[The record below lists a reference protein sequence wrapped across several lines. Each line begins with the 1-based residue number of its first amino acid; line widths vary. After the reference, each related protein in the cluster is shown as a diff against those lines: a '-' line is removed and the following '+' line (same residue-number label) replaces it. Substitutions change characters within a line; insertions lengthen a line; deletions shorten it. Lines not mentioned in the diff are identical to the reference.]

1 MKDNASSTD
10 EFLKTLKASG
20 LVSDEKIA
28 FICNQLNTG
37 SEPVADTLIE
47 TLLSE
52 DLLTPWQIN
61 QLQKGKSKGFQ
72 LGKYTLRTLLG
83 AGGMGYVY
91 LAKHT
96 TLGGYVAIKVLP
108 KKRVRDG
115 SYLERFKLEAKAAA
129 KLNHPNIARVIDL
142 DATADN
148 KIHFMVMEYIDGT
161 DLRHKIKHG
170 GALAVTDAVDF
181 IRQAALGL
189 HEAHEQGFVHRDIKP
204 GNLMLDRF
212 GSIKVLDLG
221 LAKIQVDDDDVG
233 SVTMEFREKTLGTAD
248 YIAPEQVTNSHTADR
263 RADIYSLGC
272 TLFFLLTGKAPFGE
286 GSVKDRLRSQIN
298 ARPPSPAEKRPEL
311 PGDLIE
317 FYFRMMQKNPA
328 ARPQTAKEVAI
339 TLQSWIKKYGSVAAL
354 TASPTSSIDKDTET
368 SSVIIRSG
376 PLQQKKKAQSANDSS
391 SKNISNGSRIV
402 LDDSRS
408 RIEDSL
414 QGGSAIKG
422 SSIIRRRQGT
432 TPPPQKFIRPPTAQT
447 QIPSAKTST
456 KPPRELENT
465 EASNMTSQTGNS
477 TTNQS
482 LVLWVVLISG
492 AVLVLVV
499 IASMF

>member
-1 MKDNASSTD
+1 MKDTASSTP
-10 EFLKTLKASG
+10 EFLKTLQASG
-20 LVSDEKIA
+20 LVSSEKIQA
-28 FICNQLNTG
+28 LCTRLNTG
-37 SEPVADTLIE
+37 SEPAAETLIE

-72 LGKYTLRTLLG
+72 IGKYTLRSLLG
-83 AGGMGYVY
+83 VGGMGYVY

-96 TLGGYVAIKVLP
+96 TLGGLVAIKVLP

-115 SYLERFKLEAKAAA
+115 SYLERFKLEARAAA

-161 DLRHKIKHG
+161 DLRHKIKHEG
-170 GALAVTDAVDF
+170 ILAGTDAVDF

-221 LAKIQVDDDDVG
+221 LAKIQADDEDVG
-233 SVTMEFREKTLGTAD
+233 SVTMEFKEKTLGTAD

-286 GSVKDRLRSQIN
+286 GSVKDRLRSQMN
-298 ARPPSPAEKRPEL
+298 AKPPSPAKNRPEL

-317 FYFRMMQKNPA
+317 FYFRMMQKNPD
-328 ARPQTAKEVAI
+328 ARPQTAQEVASI
-339 TLQSWIKKYGSVAAL
+339 FQSWIKKYESVTAL
-354 TASPTSSIDKDTET
+354 TTPPRSPISKDAKT
-368 SSVIIRSG
+368 SSVIIQSG
-376 PLQQKKKAQSANDSS
+376 SLRQEKNVHSENNSS
-391 SKNISNGSRIV
+391 SKLTSDGSRIV
-402 LDDSRS
+402 LDDSHS
-408 RIEDSL
+408 RIDDSL
-414 QGGSAIKG
+414 QGGSVIGG
-422 SSIIRRRQGT
+422 SSIIRRRQGKA
-432 TPPPQKFIRPPTAQT
+432 PPPQKFIRPPTAKT
-447 QIPSAKTST
+447 KLPSDKTP
-456 KPPRELENT
+456 KAPPRELENA
-465 EASNMTSQTGNS
+465 EASNMKSPTGDRMGH
-477 TTNQS
+477 QS
-482 LVLWVVLISG
+482 LVLWALLIAGALVVL
-492 AVLVLVV
+492 AVVALL
-499 IASMF
+499 S